1 MSVSLLEPSQW
12 ASGLGARLRLLQAS
26 FADDD
31 DALRR
36 DYLEEEIERELQSVP
51 PSRKKE
57 YLDALAARFPE
68 GEGATAQVVD
78 LIPAADADTPSVTPE
93 GLTAQLI
100 ALSDSMTEQQRREI
114 GLRLQAA
121 GFAVAVAVQTPA
133 ETDEVPAELQ
143 KKLGLSPDQTLDRKR
158 AIRLV
163 SALIDLVVTMDQV
176 SWQVWK
182 SIAPNSRVR
191 RDPGA
196 AGDLRKI
203 AGPFLVGDSEVSTA
217 QVLQLLDKSR
227 QLVAGLVAAVGSAG
241 EVFARQYLTRFSP
254 QNIKEAA
261 DAEPGFF
268 VGPEQK
274 CWRKYTQL
282 FNEMTGTVIESEI
295 ANAIA
300 KRAEDLILGAERA
313 AANPASGARY

>member
-1 MSVSLLEPSQW
+1 
-12 ASGLGARLRLLQAS
+12 LGARLRLLQAS

-31 DALRR
+31 AALRR

-51 PSRKKE
+51 SSRRQE
-57 YLDALAARFPE
+57 YLDALAERFPE
-68 GEGATAQVVD
+68 GEGATSQVID
-78 LIPAADADTPSVTPE
+78 LVPSAEADMPSVTPE

-100 ALSDSMTEQQRREI
+100 ALADTMSDQQRREI
-114 GLRLQAA
+114 ALRLQAA
-121 GFAVAVAVQTPA
+121 GFAVAVAVQAPA

-143 KKLGLSPDQTLDRKR
+143 KKLGLSPEQALDRKR
-158 AIRLV
+158 ALRLV
-163 SALIDLVVTMDQV
+163 AALIDLVVTMDQV
-176 SWQVWK
+176 AWQVWK
-182 SIAPNSRVR
+182 NIAPNSRVR
-191 RDPGA
+191 RDPGP

-203 AGPFLVGDSEVSTA
+203 AGPFLVGDNEVSTA

-282 FNEMTGTVIESEI
+282 FNELSGTVIESEI

-313 AANPASGARY
+313 AGNPPSGVRY